1 MTETYMDGTK
11 PLSTP
16 EPNIEH
22 IVISGGGALA
32 LNFYGALKQS
42 NKMGIWQHKN
52 IKAYYGTSAGA
63 IMAVMIA
70 LKCDWDT
77 LDNYLINRPWEK
89 VVKFDILE
97 LPFYYNRNGL
107 LDMQFFIDFYK
118 PIFSANDIDININ
131 FADFK
136 QVTGVDLFI
145 YATTFHTLE
154 ISEFSATATPNVR
167 VLDAVYV
174 SSSLPILFVP
184 MKIDDVVY
192 MDGFLYLDYPIV
204 KCLEKGHDPTTV
216 LGIKK
221 SIALKPYVYDE
232 SMNMFEYLMQLVN
245 SGFTKTQ
252 LTHYPGIESVKE
264 IIVTSNPGD
273 MSKIFDLAT
282 SREYRVDFI
291 QRGVDDVNTYL
302 STVS

>member
-1 MTETYMDGTK
+1 MEMETEKEKETQ
-11 PLSTP
+11 
-16 EPNIEH
+16 PNPVIEH

-32 LNFYGALKQS
+32 FNFYGALKQS
-42 NKMGIWQHKN
+42 NKLGMWKHEN

-63 IMAVMIA
+63 IMAVMMA

-89 VVKFDILE
+89 VVTFDILE
-97 LPFYYNRNGL
+97 LPFYYGRNGI
-107 LDMQFFIDFYK
+107 LDMEFFKIFYQ
-118 PIFSANDIDININ
+118 PIFAANDIDMNITL
-131 FADFK
+131 ADFK
-136 QVTGVDLFI
+136 AVTGVDLFI
-145 YATTFHTLE
+145 YATVFHTLE
-154 ISEFSATATPNVR
+154 ICEFSAEATPNVR

-184 MKIDDVVY
+184 MKIDGVVY

-204 KCLEKGHDPTTV
+204 KCLEKGCDPATV

-221 SIALKPYVYDE
+221 SIALKPYEYDE
-232 SMNMFEYLMQLVN
+232 SMNMFDYLMQLVN

-252 LTHYPGIESVKE
+252 LTYYPGIEKVKE
-264 IIVTSNPGD
+264 IVVTSNPGD

-282 SREYRVDFI
+282 SKDIRILFI
-291 QRGVDDVNTYL
+291 QRGVDDAIREFTA
-302 STVS
+302 

>member
-1 MTETYMDGTK
+1 MEPEEKSEETRTQTN
-11 PLSTP
+11 PV
-16 EPNIEH
+16 IEH

-32 LNFYGALKQS
+32 FNFYGALKQS
-42 NKMGIWQHKN
+42 NKMGMWKHEN

-63 IMAVMIA
+63 IMAVMMA

-89 VVKFDILE
+89 VVIFDILE
-97 LPFYYNRNGL
+97 LPFYYGRNGI
-107 LDMQFFIDFYK
+107 LDMEFINTLYG
-118 PIFSANDIDININ
+118 PIFAANDIDMNITL
-131 FADFK
+131 ADFK
-136 QVTGVDLFI
+136 AVTAVDLFI
-145 YATTFHTLE
+145 YATVFHTLE
-154 ISEFSATATPNVR
+154 ICEFSAEATPNVR

-184 MKIDDVVY
+184 MKIDGVVY

-204 KCLEKGHDPTTV
+204 KCLEKGCNPATV

-221 SIALKPYVYDE
+221 SIALKPYEYDE
-232 SMNMFEYLMQLVN
+232 SMNMFDYLMQLVN

-252 LTHYPGIESVKE
+252 LTHYPGIENVKE
-264 IIVTSNPGD
+264 IVVTSNPGD

-282 SREYRVDFI
+282 SKDTRILFI
-291 QRGVDDVNTYL
+291 QRGVDDAVREFTA
-302 STVS
+302 